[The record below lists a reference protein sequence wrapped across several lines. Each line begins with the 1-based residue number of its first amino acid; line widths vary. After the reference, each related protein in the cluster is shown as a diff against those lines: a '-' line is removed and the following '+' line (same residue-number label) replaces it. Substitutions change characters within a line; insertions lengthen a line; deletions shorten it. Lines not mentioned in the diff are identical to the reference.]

1 VYIKAPADVDLDV
14 LLRTPAAMD
23 ATLRVMTY
31 NILFGGAGRETLIC
45 EVVSAV
51 NPDVAVFCE
60 VTAQASFQT
69 IASIVGPHCA
79 HSGPGRVGVAIVSRW
94 PIVKADRFGPPWAPQ
109 KWIAATIQPD
119 DGPPIRVLAAH
130 LVPQP
135 LWPFEILRLLQIQAL
150 LRQSRSHACLFQV
163 LAGDFNTLACGDP
176 VHRDGAPRYVR
187 AQWWI
192 QGGMIP
198 RWALGR
204 LTTAG
209 YTDCYRACHPKEE
222 GFTVLSWEPHAR
234 LDYLFASPALA
245 ERLRVSDVLR
255 GNERRRPSFGRSMV
269 QWLGSGVIS
278 DLGGEASDH
287 LPVWA
292 DFEWPPV
299 DENRQTPASQRL
311 LRAAAGEIVSSR
323 E

>member
-1 VYIKAPADVDLDV
+1 MA
-14 LLRTPAAMD
+14 

-31 NILFGGAGRETLIC
+31 NILFGGTGREALIC

-51 NPDVAVFCE
+51 DPDVAVFCE
-60 VTAQASFQT
+60 VTAQTSFQT
-69 IASIVGPHCA
+69 IASVVGPHCVQSA
-79 HSGPGRVGVAIVSRW
+79 SGRVRVAIVSRW
-94 PIVKADRFGPPWAPQ
+94 PIVEADRFGPPWASQ
-109 KWIAATIQPD
+109 KWIAAMIQPD

-150 LRQSRSHACLFQV
+150 LRQSRSHACPFQV
-163 LAGDFNTLACGDP
+163 LAGDFNALACGDP

-192 QGGMIP
+192 QGGTIP

-204 LTTAG
+204 LTRAG
-209 YTDCYRACHPKEE
+209 YTDCYRACHPQEE
-222 GFTVLSWEPHAR
+222 GFTVLSWKPHAR
-234 LDYLFASPALA
+234 IDYLFASPALA
-245 ERLRVSDVLR
+245 ERLRGSDVPR
-255 GNERRRPSFGRSMV
+255 GNERRRPSLRRSMV
-269 QWLGSGVIS
+269 QLLGSGAIS

-292 DFEWPPV
+292 DFEWPAV

-311 LRAAAGEIVSSR
+311 HRAVAGEVMGSQVRESR
-323 E
+323 ASARAKRCAA

>member
-1 VYIKAPADVDLDV
+1 MA
-14 LLRTPAAMD
+14 

-31 NILFGGAGRETLIC
+31 NILFGGAGREALIR

-60 VTAQASFQT
+60 VTAQTSFQA
-69 IASIVGPHCA
+69 IARFVGPYCA
-79 HSGPGRVGVAIVSRW
+79 HSGPGRVRVAIVSRW
-94 PIVKADRFGPPWAPQ
+94 PIVKADMFGPLWAPQ
-109 KWIAATIQPD
+109 KWIAATIQPN

-135 LWPFEILRLLQIQAL
+135 LWPCELLRLLQIRVL
-150 LRQSRSHACLFQV
+150 LRQLRSHAGLFQV
-163 LAGDFNTLACGDP
+163 LAGDFNALACGDP
-176 VHRDGAPRYVR
+176 VRRDGAPRYVR

-204 LTTAG
+204 LTAAG

-234 LDYLFASPALA
+234 IDYVFASPALA
-245 ERLRVSDVLR
+245 ERLRLSDVLR
-255 GNERRRPSFGRSMV
+255 GNERRRPSFRRSMA
-269 QWLGSGVIS
+269 QLLGSGVIS

-292 DFEWPPV
+292 DFEWPTV
-299 DENRQTPASQRL
+299 DDNRQTPANQRL
-311 LRAAAGEIVSSR
+311 HPTAAGGIMSR
-323 E
+323 RG